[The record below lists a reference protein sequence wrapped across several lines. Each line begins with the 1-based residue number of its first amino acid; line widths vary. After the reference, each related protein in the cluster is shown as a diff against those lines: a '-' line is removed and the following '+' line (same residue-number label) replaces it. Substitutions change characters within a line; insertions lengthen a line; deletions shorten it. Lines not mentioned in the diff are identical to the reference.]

1 MMRLWLPDTKEERY
15 LSNYQ
20 VVRCEGC
27 LQSFDLS
34 HIFMYAF
41 SRSNDLA
48 SLSVWWWLFQ
58 RIVMIVQNA
67 EILSA
72 NRIKPAG
79 TRPPQIVVEKPKKKP
94 LTQSW
99 TKLLFSRFKTKRV
112 ATYLTS
118 RLRNLLS
125 TGIREKTIPLK
136 LSAVRSKNSS
146 CSHLGTGTLV
156 FRFAFLYRCWYV
168 QPRCSPDLCMPT
180 PPLKWSEQTK
190 SPIMLTKIKLV

>member
-1 MMRLWLPDTKEERY
+1 MMRLWLPDTQEERY

-67 EILSA
+67 EILSS

-79 TRPPQIVVEKPKKKP
+79 TRPPKRLRLK
-94 LTQSW
+94 SG
-99 TKLLFSRFKTKRV
+99 KLLNLKAVQLTLYRNQGKNYSTKTVSSSLKEQFLSPSRYWNFSVSFC
-112 ATYLTS
+112 
-118 RLRNLLS
+118 LS
-125 TGIREKTIPLK
+125 IPL
-136 LSAVRSKNSS
+136 
-146 CSHLGTGTLV
+146 LV
-156 FRFAFLYRCWYV
+156 CTAT
-168 QPRCSPDLCMPT
+168 M
-180 PPLKWSEQTK
+180 
-190 SPIMLTKIKLV
+190 